1 MVSRN
6 PLEMETILLAIASSS
21 NIGSVQT
28 VFGNPQLA
36 LIAATTA
43 ADHFAS
49 SRLDLLRSLLY
60 LGARAELHAEKEAH
74 SFNDSFCFA
83 KHSTSA
89 ITPPGPRI
97 RTLT

>member
-1 MVSRN
+1 MHSPLIVSRN
-6 PLEMETILLAIASSS
+6 PLEMETVLLAIASSS

-49 SRLDLLRSLLY
+49 SRLDLLRALVY
-60 LGARAELHAEKEAH
+60 LGAYDEQDAEK
-74 SFNDSFCFA
+74 NTR
-83 KHSTSA
+83 STN
-89 ITPPGPRI
+89 
-97 RTLT
+97 

>member
-1 MVSRN
+1 MNSIEKSIIVRVYEYARIKQFSLPVLDVPVSRN

-36 LIAATTA
+36 LIAATTSA
-43 ADHFAS
+43 EHFAS

-60 LGARAELHAEKEAH
+60 LGALALP
-74 SFNDSFCFA
+74 CWY
-83 KHSTSA
+83 
-89 ITPPGPRI
+89 
-97 RTLT
+97 